1 MYLTL
6 CNLTSCLFQHKISLP
21 IRIDRFHCIL
31 LNLDEH
37 NLRSFLQCF
46 KIYLPLAAKAEN
58 GHLATE
64 QHELLV
70 KERDSESRNQFRSD
84 SDNRS
89 HASGLSSHPS
99 QSSSS
104 YSRSRRGSLD
114 RLVYPRQNLSSIGML
129 GK

>member
-1 MYLTL
+1 M
-6 CNLTSCLFQHKISLP
+6 
-21 IRIDRFHCIL
+21 
-31 LNLDEH
+31 
-37 NLRSFLQCF
+37 RSVLQCF
-46 KIYLPLAAKAEN
+46 EISLPLAAKAEN

-129 GK
+129 GKAVYDISSYQWESTHDNIILSLEIMILGDYTC